1 MNSVDRTD
9 TMRRAR
15 ILRWASLSAALAACA
30 ATLAAV
36 SLTGWSL
43 FQPDTRYMVA
53 IGRWIVENGE
63 LPTSDLLTL
72 HEGLAYIC
80 QQWPLCIAAA
90 AIFDAFGEAGIR
102 CAAAALDI
110 AATATLWACT
120 LDRGRTG
127 AVHMAASA
135 ACGAAIAVLC
145 NSTPRGI
152 DVMALCACYAAGRK
166 WARGGR
172 DSLLAAFPA
181 AGFAMAQLHGALWTV
196 ALMVPCCLILDG
208 RLDRHGRLKALT
220 AAMSTAAACM
230 LNPYGAR
237 LLMVPFATM
246 SANSLKSVGIG
257 ELAPWTEAP
266 AQAAAACTL
275 VSALVLYRLRVRCR
289 GGGRALLEAG
299 DLLVLGTLMLA
310 LANVRNELFLMTSMA
325 LALSD
330 IQGEVAGPRARRP
343 LALASLCTAALLAA
357 IGCLAAT
364 VPAKTAIEE
373 SAAGALSSLAAA
385 GAKPG
390 DAVICDIDV
399 GSELELAGYRPLLD
413 TRAEL
418 FCPELNGGTDAWG
431 QARSV
436 LTGDA
441 AAIGETGADFAV
453 FPSGAYPALEKA
465 LTGLGYAD
473 IYDDGCFAAYADR
486 PVSIESAHSEQ
497 GRERGKRPI
506 HPIFGKPDDFPGRRV
521 HLLCRTAPERGGNAA
536 VAPTAPPSRERGS
549 RERAHRQAPGHR
561 HMRRLQHEAPRQGG
575 PARAG
580 LHRMGRDRRLH
591 RRRTDRRP
599 GVPVRRD
606 EQQDQH
612 RREHAQEH
620 YRQRRPCRPL
630 GTSDRFPSRR
640 HHNSYI

>member
-63 LPTSDLLTL
+63 LPTSDPLTL

-102 CAAAALDI
+102 CAAA
-110 AATATLWACT
+110 
-120 LDRGRTG
+120 
-127 AVHMAASA
+127 
-135 ACGAAIAVLC
+135 
-145 NSTPRGI
+145 
-152 DVMALCACYAAGRK
+152 
-166 WARGGR
+166 
-172 DSLLAAFPA
+172 
-181 AGFAMAQLHGALWTV
+181 
-196 ALMVPCCLILDG
+196 
-208 RLDRHGRLKALT
+208 
-220 AAMSTAAACM
+220 
-230 LNPYGAR
+230 
-237 LLMVPFATM
+237 
-246 SANSLKSVGIG
+246 
-257 ELAPWTEAP
+257 
-266 AQAAAACTL
+266 
-275 VSALVLYRLRVRCR
+275 
-289 GGGRALLEAG
+289 
-299 DLLVLGTLMLA
+299 
-310 LANVRNELFLMTSMA
+310 
-325 LALSD
+325 
-330 IQGEVAGPRARRP
+330 
-343 LALASLCTAALLAA
+343 
-357 IGCLAAT
+357 

-486 PVSIESAHSEQ
+486 PV
-497 GRERGKRPI
+497 P
-506 HPIFGKPDDFPGRRV
+506 
-521 HLLCRTAPERGGNAA
+521 
-536 VAPTAPPSRERGS
+536 
-549 RERAHRQAPGHR
+549 
-561 HMRRLQHEAPRQGG
+561 
-575 PARAG
+575 
-580 LHRMGRDRRLH
+580 
-591 RRRTDRRP
+591 
-599 GVPVRRD
+599 
-606 EQQDQH
+606 
-612 RREHAQEH
+612 
-620 YRQRRPCRPL
+620 
-630 GTSDRFPSRR
+630 
-640 HHNSYI
+640 

>member
-1 MNSVDRTD
+1 MDRTD

-63 LPTSDLLTL
+63 LPTSDPLTL

-257 ELAPWTEAP
+257 ELAPWTEAAP
-266 AQAAAACTL
+266 AQAAAACT
-275 VSALVLYRLRVRCR
+275 LVLYRLRVRCR

-343 LALASLCTAALLAA
+343 LALAACCTAALVAA
-357 IGCLAAT
+357 VGCLAAA
-364 VPAKTAIEE
+364 VPAKTALEQ
-373 SAAGALSSLAAA
+373 SAEAAIAALE
-385 GAKPG
+385 
-390 DAVICDIDV
+390 DAVADGGEVVICDIDV

-418 FCPELNGGTDAWG
+418 YCPELNGGTDAWG
-431 QARSV
+431 AARSA
-436 LTGDA
+436 LAGDA
-441 AAIGETGADFAV
+441 DAIEGIGADFALV
-453 FPSGAYPALEKA
+453 PSGAYPALED
-465 LTGLGYAD
+465 GLAELGFSRVH
-473 IYDDGCFAAYADR
+473 DDGTFEVYARKAA
-486 PVSIESAHSEQ
+486 P
-497 GRERGKRPI
+497 
-506 HPIFGKPDDFPGRRV
+506 
-521 HLLCRTAPERGGNAA
+521 
-536 VAPTAPPSRERGS
+536 
-549 RERAHRQAPGHR
+549 
-561 HMRRLQHEAPRQGG
+561 
-575 PARAG
+575 
-580 LHRMGRDRRLH
+580 
-591 RRRTDRRP
+591 
-599 GVPVRRD
+599 
-606 EQQDQH
+606 
-612 RREHAQEH
+612 
-620 YRQRRPCRPL
+620 
-630 GTSDRFPSRR
+630 
-640 HHNSYI
+640 

>member
-1 MNSVDRTD
+1 MDRTD

-63 LPTSDLLTL
+63 LPTSDPLTL

-196 ALMVPCCLILDG
+196 ALMVPCCLVLDG
-208 RLDRHGRLKALT
+208 RLDRYGRLKALT
-220 AAMSTAAACM
+220 AAMSTVAACM

-237 LLMVPFATM
+237 LLMLPFLTM
-246 SANSLKSVGIG
+246 GAESLKSVGIG
-257 ELAPWTEAP
+257 ELAPWTQAAP
-266 AQAAAACTL
+266 AQAACACTL
-275 VSALVLYRLRVRCR
+275 AAALLLFRCRVRR
-289 GGGRALLEAG
+289 RSGGRVLLEAG
-299 DLLVLGTLMLA
+299 DALVLGTLMLA
-310 LANVRNELFLMTSMA
+310 FANVRNDLLLFVSMA
-325 LALSD
+325 LSLSD

-343 LALASLCTAALLAA
+343 WALAVCCTAALAA
-357 IGCLAAT
+357 AAGCLAAT
-364 VPAKTAIEE
+364 LPARTVTEASADAALAALE
-373 SAAGALSSLAAA
+373 AAGAES
-385 GAKPG
+385 G

-399 GSELELAGYRPLLD
+399 GSELELAGLRPLLD

-418 FCPELNGGTDAWG
+418 FCPELNGGTDAWDA
-431 QARSV
+431 ARSV
-436 LTGDA
+436 LSGDA
-441 AAIGETGADFAV
+441 EAIEGTGADFAV
-453 FPSGAYPALEKA
+453 VPSGAYPALED
-465 LTGLGYAD
+465 GLAELGFSRVH
-473 IYDDGCFAAYADR
+473 DDGAFEVYARKAA
-486 PVSIESAHSEQ
+486 P
-497 GRERGKRPI
+497 
-506 HPIFGKPDDFPGRRV
+506 
-521 HLLCRTAPERGGNAA
+521 
-536 VAPTAPPSRERGS
+536 
-549 RERAHRQAPGHR
+549 
-561 HMRRLQHEAPRQGG
+561 
-575 PARAG
+575 
-580 LHRMGRDRRLH
+580 
-591 RRRTDRRP
+591 
-599 GVPVRRD
+599 
-606 EQQDQH
+606 
-612 RREHAQEH
+612 
-620 YRQRRPCRPL
+620 
-630 GTSDRFPSRR
+630 
-640 HHNSYI
+640 

>member
-1 MNSVDRTD
+1 MDRTND
-9 TMRRAR
+9 MRRTR

-30 ATLAAV
+30 AALAAV

-53 IGRWIVENGE
+53 IGRWIIENGE
-63 LPTSDLLTL
+63 LPTTDPLTL
-72 HEGLAYIC
+72 HDGLSYTC

-90 AIFDAFGEAGIR
+90 AIFDTFGEAGIR
-102 CAAAALDI
+102 CAAAVLDL
-110 AATATLWACT
+110 AAAATLWACT

-152 DVMALCACYAAGRK
+152 DVMALCICYAAGGK
-166 WARGGR
+166 WALGGR

-220 AAMSTAAACM
+220 AAMSTLAACM

-246 SANSLKSVGIG
+246 SAESLKSVGIG
-257 ELAPWTEAP
+257 ELAPWTEAAP

-275 VSALVLYRLRVRCR
+275 AAALLLYRLRVRRR
-289 GGGRALLEAG
+289 GGGRTLLEAG

-343 LALASLCTAALLAA
+343 LALAACCTAALVAA
-357 IGCLAAT
+357 VGCLAAT
-364 VPAKTAIEE
+364 VSAKTALEQ
-373 SAAGALSSLAAA
+373 SAEAAIAALEDAEAD
-385 GAKPG
+385 GG
-390 DAVICDIDV
+390 EAVICDIDV

-418 FCPELNGGTDAWG
+418 YCPELNGGTDAWG
-431 QARSV
+431 AARAMLASD
-436 LTGDA
+436 TE
-441 AAIGETGADFAV
+441 AIEGTGADFAV
-453 FPSGAYPALEKA
+453 VPSGAYPALED
-465 LTGLGYAD
+465 GLAELGFSRVH
-473 IYDDGCFAAYADR
+473 DDGTFEVYARKAA
-486 PVSIESAHSEQ
+486 P
-497 GRERGKRPI
+497 
-506 HPIFGKPDDFPGRRV
+506 
-521 HLLCRTAPERGGNAA
+521 
-536 VAPTAPPSRERGS
+536 
-549 RERAHRQAPGHR
+549 
-561 HMRRLQHEAPRQGG
+561 
-575 PARAG
+575 
-580 LHRMGRDRRLH
+580 
-591 RRRTDRRP
+591 
-599 GVPVRRD
+599 
-606 EQQDQH
+606 
-612 RREHAQEH
+612 
-620 YRQRRPCRPL
+620 
-630 GTSDRFPSRR
+630 
-640 HHNSYI
+640 

>member
-63 LPTSDLLTL
+63 LPTSDPLTL

-208 RLDRHGRLKALT
+208 RLDRHDRLKALT

-257 ELAPWTEAP
+257 ELAPWTEAAP

-299 DLLVLGTLMLA
+299 DFLVLGTLMLA

-413 TRAEL
+413 TLAEL

-486 PVSIESAHSEQ
+486 PV
-497 GRERGKRPI
+497 P
-506 HPIFGKPDDFPGRRV
+506 
-521 HLLCRTAPERGGNAA
+521 
-536 VAPTAPPSRERGS
+536 
-549 RERAHRQAPGHR
+549 
-561 HMRRLQHEAPRQGG
+561 
-575 PARAG
+575 
-580 LHRMGRDRRLH
+580 
-591 RRRTDRRP
+591 
-599 GVPVRRD
+599 
-606 EQQDQH
+606 
-612 RREHAQEH
+612 
-620 YRQRRPCRPL
+620 
-630 GTSDRFPSRR
+630 
-640 HHNSYI
+640 

>member
-63 LPTSDLLTL
+63 LPTSDPLTL

-220 AAMSTAAACM
+220 AAMST
-230 LNPYGAR
+230 
-237 LLMVPFATM
+237 
-246 SANSLKSVGIG
+246 
-257 ELAPWTEAP
+257 
-266 AQAAAACTL
+266 AAACTL

-486 PVSIESAHSEQ
+486 PV
-497 GRERGKRPI
+497 P
-506 HPIFGKPDDFPGRRV
+506 
-521 HLLCRTAPERGGNAA
+521 
-536 VAPTAPPSRERGS
+536 
-549 RERAHRQAPGHR
+549 
-561 HMRRLQHEAPRQGG
+561 
-575 PARAG
+575 
-580 LHRMGRDRRLH
+580 
-591 RRRTDRRP
+591 
-599 GVPVRRD
+599 
-606 EQQDQH
+606 
-612 RREHAQEH
+612 
-620 YRQRRPCRPL
+620 
-630 GTSDRFPSRR
+630 
-640 HHNSYI
+640 

>member
-1 MNSVDRTD
+1 MDRTD

-63 LPTSDLLTL
+63 LPTSDPLTL

-257 ELAPWTEAP
+257 ELAPWTEAAP
-266 AQAAAACTL
+266 AQA
-275 VSALVLYRLRVRCR
+275 
-289 GGGRALLEAG
+289 
-299 DLLVLGTLMLA
+299 
-310 LANVRNELFLMTSMA
+310 
-325 LALSD
+325 
-330 IQGEVAGPRARRP
+330 
-343 LALASLCTAALLAA
+343 
-357 IGCLAAT
+357 
-364 VPAKTAIEE
+364 AIEE

-486 PVSIESAHSEQ
+486 PV
-497 GRERGKRPI
+497 P
-506 HPIFGKPDDFPGRRV
+506 
-521 HLLCRTAPERGGNAA
+521 
-536 VAPTAPPSRERGS
+536 
-549 RERAHRQAPGHR
+549 
-561 HMRRLQHEAPRQGG
+561 
-575 PARAG
+575 
-580 LHRMGRDRRLH
+580 
-591 RRRTDRRP
+591 
-599 GVPVRRD
+599 
-606 EQQDQH
+606 
-612 RREHAQEH
+612 
-620 YRQRRPCRPL
+620 
-630 GTSDRFPSRR
+630 
-640 HHNSYI
+640 

>member
-63 LPTSDLLTL
+63 LPTSDPLTL

-257 ELAPWTEAP
+257 ELAPWTEAAP

-275 VSALVLYRLRVRCR
+275 VS
-289 GGGRALLEAG
+289 
-299 DLLVLGTLMLA
+299 
-310 LANVRNELFLMTSMA
+310 
-325 LALSD
+325 
-330 IQGEVAGPRARRP
+330 
-343 LALASLCTAALLAA
+343 
-357 IGCLAAT
+357 
-364 VPAKTAIEE
+364 
-373 SAAGALSSLAAA
+373 
-385 GAKPG
+385 
-390 DAVICDIDV
+390 
-399 GSELELAGYRPLLD
+399 
-413 TRAEL
+413 
-418 FCPELNGGTDAWG
+418 
-431 QARSV
+431 
-436 LTGDA
+436 
-441 AAIGETGADFAV
+441 
-453 FPSGAYPALEKA
+453 ALEKA

-486 PVSIESAHSEQ
+486 PV
-497 GRERGKRPI
+497 P
-506 HPIFGKPDDFPGRRV
+506 
-521 HLLCRTAPERGGNAA
+521 
-536 VAPTAPPSRERGS
+536 
-549 RERAHRQAPGHR
+549 
-561 HMRRLQHEAPRQGG
+561 
-575 PARAG
+575 
-580 LHRMGRDRRLH
+580 
-591 RRRTDRRP
+591 
-599 GVPVRRD
+599 
-606 EQQDQH
+606 
-612 RREHAQEH
+612 
-620 YRQRRPCRPL
+620 
-630 GTSDRFPSRR
+630 
-640 HHNSYI
+640 

>member
-1 MNSVDRTD
+1 MDRTD

-63 LPTSDLLTL
+63 LPTSDPLTL

-110 AATATLWACT
+110 AATATLW
-120 LDRGRTG
+120 
-127 AVHMAASA
+127 
-135 ACGAAIAVLC
+135 
-145 NSTPRGI
+145 
-152 DVMALCACYAAGRK
+152 ACYAAGRK

-257 ELAPWTEAP
+257 ELAPWTEAAP

-390 DAVICDIDV
+390 DAVVCDIDV

-453 FPSGAYPALEKA
+453 FPSGAYSALEKA

-486 PVSIESAHSEQ
+486 PV
-497 GRERGKRPI
+497 P
-506 HPIFGKPDDFPGRRV
+506 
-521 HLLCRTAPERGGNAA
+521 
-536 VAPTAPPSRERGS
+536 
-549 RERAHRQAPGHR
+549 
-561 HMRRLQHEAPRQGG
+561 
-575 PARAG
+575 
-580 LHRMGRDRRLH
+580 
-591 RRRTDRRP
+591 
-599 GVPVRRD
+599 
-606 EQQDQH
+606 
-612 RREHAQEH
+612 
-620 YRQRRPCRPL
+620 
-630 GTSDRFPSRR
+630 
-640 HHNSYI
+640 

>member
-1 MNSVDRTD
+1 MNRTD
-9 TMRRAR
+9 TMPRAR

-30 ATLAAV
+30 AALAAV

-53 IGRWIVENGE
+53 IGRWIIETGE
-63 LPTSDLLTL
+63 LPTSDPLTL

-90 AIFDAFGEAGIR
+90 AIFDAFGEAGIK
-102 CAAAALDI
+102 CAAAVLDM
-110 AATATLWACT
+110 AAAAALWACT

-152 DVMALCACYAAGRK
+152 DVTALCVCYAAGRK

-220 AAMSTAAACM
+220 AAMSTLAACM
-230 LNPYGAR
+230 FNPYGAR

-246 SANSLKSVGIG
+246 GAESLRSVGIG
-257 ELAPWTEAP
+257 ELAPWTEAAP

-275 VSALVLYRLRVRCR
+275 AAALLLYRLRVRRR

-299 DLLVLGTLMLA
+299 DLLVLGTLMLS

-325 LALSD
+325 LALS
-330 IQGEVAGPRARRP
+330 
-343 LALASLCTAALLAA
+343 
-357 IGCLAAT
+357 
-364 VPAKTAIEE
+364 
-373 SAAGALSSLAAA
+373 
-385 GAKPG
+385 
-390 DAVICDIDV
+390 DIDV

-418 FCPELNGGTDAWG
+418 FCPELNGGADAWG
-431 QARSV
+431 TARHV
-436 LTGDA
+436 LAGDED
-441 AAIGETGADFAV
+441 AIEGTGADFAAV
-453 FPSGAYPALEKA
+453 PSGAYPALEDS
-465 LTGLGYAD
+465 LSGLGFSLVH
-473 IYDDGCFAAYADR
+473 DDGTFAVFAR
-486 PVSIESAHSEQ
+486 
-497 GRERGKRPI
+497 
-506 HPIFGKPDDFPGRRV
+506 KP
-521 HLLCRTAPERGGNAA
+521 
-536 VAPTAPPSRERGS
+536 S
-549 RERAHRQAPGHR
+549 
-561 HMRRLQHEAPRQGG
+561 
-575 PARAG
+575 
-580 LHRMGRDRRLH
+580 
-591 RRRTDRRP
+591 
-599 GVPVRRD
+599 
-606 EQQDQH
+606 
-612 RREHAQEH
+612 
-620 YRQRRPCRPL
+620 
-630 GTSDRFPSRR
+630 
-640 HHNSYI
+640 